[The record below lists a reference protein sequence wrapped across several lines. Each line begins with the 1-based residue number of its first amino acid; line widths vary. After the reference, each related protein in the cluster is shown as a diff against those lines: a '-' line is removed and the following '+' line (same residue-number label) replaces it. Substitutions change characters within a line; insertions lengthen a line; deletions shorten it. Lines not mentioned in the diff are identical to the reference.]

1 MCPTCDKMSQPLSD
15 ILKKETVGWFP
26 YFCIQQTPGPMTELN
41 FWAAQCINLE
51 SLFEQMQSNTTIKM
65 ASILF
70 LTDSAYYPAFKSMY
84 RNVVAAMKEA
94 QDITTHL
101 KPLAAHFEVRIN

>member
-1 MCPTCDKMSQPLSD
+1 M
-15 ILKKETVGWFP
+15 VGFFTST
-26 YFCIQQTPGPMTELN
+26 YVHQTPGPMTELN

-70 LTDSAYYPAFKSMY
+70 LTDSAYYPAFKSG
-84 RNVVAAMKEA
+84 RS
-94 QDITTHL
+94 
-101 KPLAAHFEVRIN
+101 